1 MALTCLNTLV
11 GLSKT
16 AYSCF
21 TDLMPDD
28 FDASDS
34 GYHLTDVDNGLT
46 VAQQCSVA
54 GWGILQDALEQAIR
68 EVKTDLRAKLRERF
82 DSRMYPF
89 RGEIGKRTKT
99 AVLSVSPDY
108 IGVRVQ
114 IRNQIKGAKFV
125 FKKIYVGLNA
135 VDTVDITVTSN
146 DPGFTEP
153 DPVEITTVANQFAST
168 TVTWELPMWSYT
180 EFEAGDYLEYYIS
193 IPRGSAQPVNNTF
206 SCCGS
211 TPAWLQYFRVDGMAA
226 DDDNGTG
233 GMFGNQANGFV
244 LDGYLT
250 CEELDW
256 ICELEELNGYYLLD
270 VVARAIQMRG
280 AAISISALI
289 DTIQVNPCTG
299 YQFESLNTR
308 RAYLNKR
315 YADYVDWIAQN
326 MPTGVT
332 QCFTCKPEQKFHK
345 NKMLV

>member
-1 MALTCLNTLV
+1 
-11 GLSKT
+11 
-16 AYSCF
+16 
-21 TDLMPDD
+21 
-28 FDASDS
+28 
-34 GYHLTDVDNGLT
+34 
-46 VAQQCSVA
+46 
-54 GWGILQDALEQAIR
+54 
-68 EVKTDLRAKLRERF
+68 
-82 DSRMYPF
+82 
-89 RGEIGKRTKT
+89 
-99 AVLSVSPDY
+99 
-108 IGVRVQ
+108 
-114 IRNQIKGAKFV
+114 
-125 FKKIYVGLNA
+125 
-135 VDTVDITVTSN
+135 
-146 DPGFTEP
+146 
-153 DPVEITTVANQFAST
+153 
-168 TVTWELPMWSYT
+168 
-180 EFEAGDYLEYYIS
+180 
-193 IPRGSAQPVNNTF
+193 
-206 SCCGS
+206 
-211 TPAWLQYFRVDGMAA
+211 MAA

-326 MPTGVT
+326 MPSGVT